1 MDEEGVTNNTYKN
14 IGKNQTVGLDGF
26 FSWTPTTVVR
36 MNFNGSVNYT
46 DIQST
51 EDSSLRNNGF
61 SGRGFGG
68 ITFTL
73 PKDLRLSANG
83 GLFTSNIDLQTKQ
96 SAFYFYSF
104 SAVKSLF
111 NKKMDISLNATTPF
125 NKFREFRTTT
135 KGEGFTQK
143 MVVQNPMRSFRLS
156 VTYRFGDLKSSVKR
170 VQRSISNEDLMQG
183 ESSQESGSSGSM

>member
-1 MDEEGVTNNTYKN
+1 
-14 IGKNQTVGLDGF
+14 
-26 FSWTPTTVVR
+26 
-36 MNFNGSVNYT
+36 
-46 DIQST
+46 
-51 EDSSLRNNGF
+51 
-61 SGRGFGG
+61 
-68 ITFTL
+68 
-73 PKDLRLSANG
+73 
-83 GLFTSNIDLQTKQ
+83 
-96 SAFYFYSF
+96 
-104 SAVKSLF
+104 
-111 NKKMDISLNATTPF
+111 MDISLNATTPF